1 LNYLLTTALAVLALA
16 APAFS
21 QAKEPAT
28 PAQQEIAQRRERID
42 AIDKEIITL
51 LNERAA
57 LALEIGRI
65 RQRANIPPAS
75 ARPREE
81 EVLRKAEANSRSP
94 LTPAAARRIYELI
107 IAEMVQLQ
115 KLDSEK
121 PK

>member
-1 LNYLLTTALAVLALA
+1 MKDWLTIAFITLVFA
-16 APAFS
+16 APVFGQEKAS
-21 QAKEPAT
+21 DAQAQK
-28 PAQQEIAQRRERID
+28 EIAQRRERID

-51 LNERAA
+51 LNERAN

-75 ARPREE
+75 ARSREE
-81 EVLRKAEANSRSP
+81 EVLRKAEANSRPP

-107 IAEMVQLQ
+107 IAEMVQMQ

>member
-1 LNYLLTTALAVLALA
+1 MKYWLSITFTVLVLAA
-16 APAFS
+16 SAFGQEKDANAPA
-21 QAKEPAT
+21 QT
-28 PAQQEIAQRRERID
+28 EIAQRRERID

-51 LNERAA
+51 LNERAN

-75 ARPREE
+75 ARAREE

-107 IAEMVQLQ
+107 IAEMVQMQ